1 MLAYRTCFESPATPG
16 VSFSFVGWTAGKNAI
31 QASEFS
37 LVRWTRFAPDQW
49 TGAHANARK
58 RLISGWSD
66 RDRRSEGSPV
76 NDRKKSLI

>member
-49 TGAHANARK
+49 TGARK
-58 RLISGWSD
+58 RPETADLGLV
-66 RDRRSEGSPV
+66 RSRSKEPKAV
-76 NDRKKSLI
+76 Q